1 MPLPDHEIIKT
12 VLAAVLSDQKHPDG
26 RTDTERLDPRP
37 GTITV
42 APPVNCSTADT
53 AWAQFSQLAGP
64 GWLQNAHT
72 QAILHGDD
80 LTRQLAECEDPHW
93 PVAGER
99 VSADRK
105 TSLHLRR
112 SAGGRQIVR
121 LTEAPSESDLLLTH
135 RLLSTDL
142 KKYLVYHVAYRPE
155 PVGNHQELR
164 PFASRFVGFEKVEEP
179 AEPSAGP
186 LAEEGTPLEPV
197 TASTL

>member
-1 MPLPDHEIIKT
+1 MPPPDHEIIKT

-37 GTITV
+37 GTITA

-53 AWAQFSQLAGP
+53 AWAEFCQLDGP

-80 LTRQLAECEDPHW
+80 LTRQLADCKGPHW

-99 VSADRK
+99 VSANGRA
-105 TSLHLRR
+105 SVHLRR
-112 SAGGRQIVR
+112 TSAGWEVTK
-121 LTEAPSESDLLLTH
+121 LEESDDPTGLLLTH

-164 PFASRFVGFEKVEEP
+164 PFASRFVGFEKVEG
-179 AEPSAGP
+179 AAKPSAGP

-197 TASTL
+197 TASTR